1 MMRSTKNIHEIRW
14 EVIDPLKGRMAITR
28 IPVVFLWNACN
39 ALLPFTKSAQKIT
52 WQLSKTMFTL
62 NFVGDR
68 RRSRRHN
75 SISQIDVSYITKG
88 SHLAPP
94 GAQSRDGL
102 HKVASAPNVGTA
114 VKVEPPASPVKTS
127 ASTTPSSSTESE
139 IDEKERSRLARKYV
153 VHTHTQIII
162 VIASSLFVP
171 FLWSQALENP
181 TELNCLCSWSCQM
194 VLHQYIKAVSKASLA

>member
-1 MMRSTKNIHEIRW
+1 
-14 EVIDPLKGRMAITR
+14 
-28 IPVVFLWNACN
+28 
-39 ALLPFTKSAQKIT
+39 
-52 WQLSKTMFTL
+52 MFML

-75 SISQIDVSYITKG
+75 SISQIDVSCLTKG
-88 SHLAPP
+88 SLLAPP

-153 VHTHTQIII
+153 VHTHRHAHTNNYCNCKLGFCAIFM
-162 VIASSLFVP
+162 VSSAIREP
-171 FLWSQALENP
+171 SKGR
-181 TELNCLCSWSCQM
+181 C
-194 VLHQYIKAVSKASLA
+194 HQD

>member
-1 MMRSTKNIHEIRW
+1 
-14 EVIDPLKGRMAITR
+14 
-28 IPVVFLWNACN
+28 
-39 ALLPFTKSAQKIT
+39 
-52 WQLSKTMFTL
+52 MFTF
-62 NFVGDR
+62 NVVGDR

-153 VHTHTQIII
+153 VHTHTNNYCNCRLGFCATFM
-162 VIASSLFVP
+162 VSS
-171 FLWSQALENP
+171 A
-181 TELNCLCSWSCQM
+181 
-194 VLHQYIKAVSKASLA
+194 

>member
-1 MMRSTKNIHEIRW
+1 
-14 EVIDPLKGRMAITR
+14 
-28 IPVVFLWNACN
+28 
-39 ALLPFTKSAQKIT
+39 
-52 WQLSKTMFTL
+52 MFTL

-153 VHTHTQIII
+153 VHTHTNII
-162 VIASSLFVP
+162 VIASSVFVP

-181 TELNCLCSWSCQM
+181 TELKCLCSWSCQM

>member
-14 EVIDPLKGRMAITR
+14 EVIEPLKGRIAIMR

-153 VHTHTQIII
+153 VHTHTNNYCNCKLGFCAIFM
-162 VIASSLFVP
+162 VSSA
-171 FLWSQALENP
+171 WKSNW
-181 TELNCLCSWSCQM
+181 T
-194 VLHQYIKAVSKASLA
+194 

>member
-1 MMRSTKNIHEIRW
+1 MDK
-14 EVIDPLKGRMAITR
+14 
-28 IPVVFLWNACN
+28 
-39 ALLPFTKSAQKIT
+39 KI
-52 WQLSKTMFTL
+52 KTMFML

-75 SISQIDVSYITKG
+75 SISQIDVSCITKG

-114 VKVEPPASPVKTS
+114 VKVERPASPVKTS

-153 VHTHTQIII
+153 VHTQTNNYCNWKLGFCAIFM
-162 VIASSLFVP
+162 VSSAIR
-171 FLWSQALENP
+171 AL
-181 TELNCLCSWSCQM
+181 
-194 VLHQYIKAVSKASLA
+194 